1 MQKVLF
7 TVVITL
13 MSLLPFTQ
21 KGRDYITMKSNGKV
35 YWICGGQTI
44 QMAIDVALTNGSAVN
59 YKRQRRKHN
68 AVTE

>member
-21 KGRDYITMKSNGKV
+21 KERDYITMKSNGKV

-44 QMAIDVALTNGSAVN
+44 QMAIDVAPTNGSAVN
-59 YKRQRRKHN
+59 YKRQRREHN

>member
-21 KGRDYITMKSNGKV
+21 KERDYITMKSNGKV
-35 YWICGGQTI
+35 YWICGGQR
-44 QMAIDVALTNGSAVN
+44 
-59 YKRQRRKHN
+59 YKWP
-68 AVTE
+68 